1 MKLPDPETVG
11 GGKMM
16 SVRFILGRPGTGKT
30 TACMK
35 EARTLI
41 RENPSGPP
49 LIYLVPDHMT
59 FSMEYA
65 FAKTDGLGGMTRLN
79 VFSISRLAFRVLQ
92 HSGGITR
99 YHLNETGIAMLLRK
113 IVEQNKGEL
122 HLFKKAAEQS
132 GFYSLLGGTLA
143 EFKRY
148 CLTPDQIAERAAS
161 LDGEAADH
169 LLLKDKLHDLSL
181 VYRSFEWALAGK
193 YVDSDDYL
201 RLMTEKIAETDF
213 LKNAEIW
220 VDGFQT
226 MTPEEQRV
234 VGELMET
241 SKRVTIV
248 LGIDRVYDRLPDE
261 FSVYRHPARLF
272 LRLKEYAEDQ
282 NLELEPFV
290 IKTEVLR
297 AETSALRHLT
307 RYFDQQH
314 IRESQSMEGLVLT
327 EAVNRR
333 EEVEQTARDILGLAR
348 DRGFRFRDMTV
359 LVRNLGDYRDLIATL
374 FADYGIPVFIDQK
387 RPMRHHPLVEL
398 IRSALEAIQQ
408 NWRYEPVF
416 RCVKTDL
423 LIPPGSSLPAMRE
436 AMNELENYVM
446 AYGIYG
452 KNRWTAADPW
462 SYRVYRGLEEDQR
475 EQTEK
480 ERAAQDRINRVRF
493 LVAEPLASFE
503 RELKSASTVRE
514 KCTALYE
521 FMMEL
526 AIPEKLE
533 RMAREAEREERLV
546 DAKEHGQVWNAVMD
560 MLDQCVE
567 GAGEENI
574 SLELFSKIIDTGLDT
589 LEFALVP
596 PALDQVL
603 VGSMDRMRSS
613 ELKAVFL
620 MGVNEGVIPAKPSEQ
635 GLFSDEDRGILE
647 GSGMHVADGETGQ
660 MAAENELIFRALS
673 LPKERLFLSF
683 PLASEDGES
692 LKPSPLIGRVKRMF
706 PGLSARLSPAEPRLL
721 PEEKQIDFI
730 NVPRKTIGFLASQI
744 REWKNGYR
752 IAGLW
757 WDAYNWVI
765 EQEKWG
771 EEARHVLSA
780 LFSRNDERLS
790 KETAR
795 ALYGETIQASV
806 SRMEQFNSCPFS
818 QFASY
823 GLRLREREVFQL
835 AAPDIGQLFHMAI
848 KRMTEQILQAHRQ
861 WSDLSP
867 EDCDRLAMETVSFLA
882 PKLQRQILTSS
893 SRNHYMQ
900 HKLALVVARVARV
913 MRRHAQ
919 ASGFTPVSLELPFGP
934 GQPIPPL
941 QFSLKN
947 GCRMEI
953 VGRID
958 RVDKAEDPDHRLL
971 LRIIDYK
978 SGSTDL
984 SLADVYYGLALQMLT
999 YLDVVL
1005 TYSKQWLGVQ
1015 AEPAGVLYFHVH
1027 NPFLR
1032 LSDKLAPDA
1041 LEDELY
1047 KSFKMKGLLSED
1059 KAALRLTDNIA
1070 EGGHS
1075 AIAPFG
1081 LKKNGEFYKGSS
1093 VAGTEEF
1100 DRLRNHTKN
1109 MMKQVGDRITD
1120 GDVRIAPYRLKDRV
1134 PCTYCLYRPVCQF
1147 DQSQPGNA
1155 FRQLKKLPDDQI
1167 LLMLKEEKSDPNDN
1181 EA

>member
-1 MKLPDPETVG
+1 
-11 GGKMM
+11 M

-30 TACMK
+30 ASCM
-35 EARTLI
+35 EEVRTLI
-41 RENPSGPP
+41 RENPSGSP

-59 FSMEYA
+59 FNTEYD
-65 FAKTDGLGGMTRLN
+65 FARTDGFGGMTRLN
-79 VFSISRLAFRVLQ
+79 VFSIPRLALRVLQ
-92 HSGGITR
+92 QSGGITR

-113 IVEQNKGEL
+113 IVEQNKDQL

-132 GFYSLLGGTLA
+132 GFYRLLGDTLA

-148 CLTPDQIAERAAS
+148 RLRPEQIAGQAAA
-161 LDGEAADH
+161 LGGESAGH
-169 LLLKDKLHDLSL
+169 LLLKDKLHDLSI
-181 VYRSFEWALAGK
+181 VYQSFEKALAGK
-193 YVDSDDYL
+193 YIDSDDYL
-201 RLMTEKIAETDF
+201 RLAAEKIAETDF

-241 SKRVTIV
+241 SRRMTVI
-248 LGIDRVYDRLPDE
+248 LGIDRAYDRPPEE

-272 LRLKEYAEDQ
+272 LQLKEYAEEQ
-282 NLELEPFV
+282 NLELEPLV
-290 IKTEVLR
+290 IKTEPLR
-297 AETSALRHLT
+297 AQTPALQHLT
-307 RYFDQQH
+307 RCLDQPH
-314 IRESQSMEGLVLT
+314 IRESPSTEGLVLT

-359 LVRNLGDYRDLIATL
+359 LVRNLEDYRNLIATV
-374 FADYGIPVFIDQK
+374 FADYGIPAFIDHK
-387 RPMRHHPLVEL
+387 RPMRHHPLIEL

-416 RCVKTDL
+416 RCVKTNL

-436 AMNELENYVM
+436 AMDELENYVM

-452 KNRWTAADPW
+452 EKKWTGADPW
-462 SYRVYRGLEEDQR
+462 SYRVYRGLEEDQH

-480 ERAAQDRINRVRF
+480 ERQAEARINRLRF
-493 LVAEPLASFE
+493 LVAGPIASFE
-503 RELKSASTVRE
+503 EKLKSASTVRE
-514 KCTALYE
+514 KCTVLYD
-521 FMMEL
+521 FMIGL
-526 AIPEKLE
+526 AIPDKLE
-533 RMAREAEREERLV
+533 RMARAAESSGRLS
-546 DAKEHGQVWNAVMD
+546 DAKEHGQVWKAVAD

-574 SLELFSKIIDTGLDT
+574 SLELFSKIIDTGLDA

-620 MGVNEGVIPAKPSEQ
+620 LGVNEGVIPAKPSEQ
-635 GLFSDEDRGILE
+635 GLFSDEDRDSLE
-647 GSGMHVADGETGQ
+647 ASGMHVADGETGR

-692 LKPSPLIGRVKRMF
+692 LKPSPLIGRLKRLF

-721 PEEKQIDFI
+721 SAEQQLGFV
-730 NVPRKTIGFLASQI
+730 NTPRKTIGFLSSQI
-744 REWKNGYR
+744 REWQNGYR

-757 WDAYNWVI
+757 WDVYDWFI
-765 EQEKWG
+765 DQEKWG
-771 EEARHVLSA
+771 AAARRILSA
-780 LFSRNDERLS
+780 LFSQNGERLGQ
-790 KETAR
+790 ETAR

-823 GLRLREREVFQL
+823 GLKLREREVFRL

-848 KRMTEQILQAHRQ
+848 KRMTEQIQQARRQ

-867 EDCDRLAMETVSFLA
+867 EDCDRLAAETVSFLA
-882 PKLQRQILTSS
+882 PKLQRRILVRS

-900 HKLALVVARVARV
+900 HKLTQVVARVARV

-919 ASGFTPVSLELPFGP
+919 ASGFSPLSLELPFGP
-934 GQPIPPL
+934 GRPLPPL
-941 QFSLKN
+941 QFSLRN

-958 RVDKAEDPDHRLL
+958 RVDKAEDADHRLL
-971 LRIIDYK
+971 LRVIDYK

-984 SLADVYYGLALQMLT
+984 SLTDVYYGLALQMLT

-1032 LSDKLAPDA
+1032 LTDKLAADA
-1041 LEDELY
+1041 LEEEIY
-1047 KSFKMKGLLSED
+1047 KSFRMKGLLPQDE
-1059 KAALRLTDNIA
+1059 AVLRLTDRA
-1070 EGGHS
+1070 AAGGQS

-1081 LKKNGEFYKGSS
+1081 IKKNGEFYKGSS
-1093 VAGTEEF
+1093 VAGAEEF
-1100 DRLRNHTKN
+1100 DALRHHAKN
-1109 MMKQVGDRITD
+1109 MMKQVGNRITD
-1120 GDVRIAPYRLKDRV
+1120 GDVQIAPYRLRERV
-1134 PCTYCLYRPVCQF
+1134 PCTYCPYRPVCQF
-1147 DQSQPGNA
+1147 DRSQPGNA
-1155 FRQLKKLPDDQI
+1155 FRQLQRLPDDQV
-1167 LLMLKEEKSDPNDN
+1167 LFMLNKEKSDPNDH